1 MLCWYFRPTLRVM
14 FWWAYFTSNIVVSGC
29 HIKIILLNVA
39 YIRSSLVAYIATQ
52 HAQHAVRRQFR
63 YPTSPP
69 TLGVSKVNSSKWLNC
84 SSQSHF
90 LVAFWSRVIC
100 GWFSVNMPRNSIEK
114 QASPFLHRH
123 QQRNSHVTSVVNVTI
138 FKLVYGNARAKSCNV
153 NVQFLFLARIVAVT
167 ASNHFCLLPAYPWE
181 HCTFQ
186 MPKNE
191 LTLPKGG
198 CTPPLITLWSY
209 PASPRTA
216 LITVAP
222 ILDRSLPT
230 VYQLTAQHSLLRSY

>member
-1 MLCWYFRPTLRVM
+1 
-14 FWWAYFTSNIVVSGC
+14 
-29 HIKIILLNVA
+29 
-39 YIRSSLVAYIATQ
+39 
-52 HAQHAVRRQFR
+52 
-63 YPTSPP
+63 
-69 TLGVSKVNSSKWLNC
+69 
-84 SSQSHF
+84 
-90 LVAFWSRVIC
+90 
-100 GWFSVNMPRNSIEK
+100 MPRNSIEK

-123 QQRNSHVTSVVNVTI
+123 QQRNSHVTSVVNLTI

-167 ASNHFCLLPAYPWE
+167 ASNHFCLLPAYPRE

-198 CTPPLITLWSY
+198 CSPPLIISL
-209 PASPRTA
+209 RTA

-230 VYQLTAQHSLLRSY
+230 VYQLIAQHSLLRS

>member
-1 MLCWYFRPTLRVM
+1 
-14 FWWAYFTSNIVVSGC
+14 
-29 HIKIILLNVA
+29 
-39 YIRSSLVAYIATQ
+39 
-52 HAQHAVRRQFR
+52 
-63 YPTSPP
+63 
-69 TLGVSKVNSSKWLNC
+69 
-84 SSQSHF
+84 
-90 LVAFWSRVIC
+90 
-100 GWFSVNMPRNSIEK
+100 MPRNSIEK

-167 ASNHFCLLPAYPWE
+167 ASNHFCLLPAYPRE
-181 HCTFQ
+181 HCTSQ

-191 LTLPKGG
+191 LTLPRGG

-230 VYQLTAQHSLLRSY
+230 VYQLTAQHSLLRFQFGNAQSLQVLRSASAVACLLLSQVWLASLFVIAKAQYLGLTWA

>member
-14 FWWAYFTSNIVVSGC
+14 FWWAYLTSNIVVSGC

-84 SSQSHF
+84 SSEVISLSLSGAELFATDSQ
-90 LVAFWSRVIC
+90 LTCQEIASR
-100 GWFSVNMPRNSIEK
+100 SK
-114 QASPFLHRH
+114 QAHFFTGT
-123 QQRNSHVTSVVNVTI
+123 N
-138 FKLVYGNARAKSCNV
+138 NATPT
-153 NVQFLFLARIVAVT
+153 LFSNLFMGTRVPNPATWMCSSYFSLGSSRST
-167 ASNHFCLLPAYPWE
+167 ASNHFCLLPAYPRE

-191 LTLPKGG
+191 LTLPRGG
-198 CTPPLITLWSY
+198 CSPPLII
-209 PASPRTA
+209 SPRTA

-230 VYQLTAQHSLLRSY
+230 VYQLIAQHSLLRS